1 MTLKSVVVLVGGLSK
16 IQVVLVITHLLE
28 LLTNLR
34 AMHLSHKVDQELRIV
49 LLNAVFLYNVL
60 SVVCDAM

>member
-1 MTLKSVVVLVGGLSK
+1 MVLVGGLSK
-16 IQVVLVITHLLE
+16 IHLLE

-34 AMHLSHKVDQELRIV
+34 AMHLSHKVDQELCAV
-49 LLNAVFLYNVL
+49 LLNTVFLCNML